1 MNERKS
7 NTLKK
12 ATLLIRISVI
22 RLFIDEK
29 SVGSEGGEVVYS
41 YIEERFAEEIW

>member
-1 MNERKS
+1 MRERKP

-22 RLFIDEK
+22 RSFIEEK
-29 SVGSEGGEVVYS
+29 SVGSEGGKVIYLCF
-41 YIEERFAEEIW
+41 EERFAEEIW